1 MQVGAVSRL
10 QLAVQRV
17 ENLQSELIQDS
28 QNSKRQDAIEK
39 LRRAPEAKLDSHV
52 QPLDEDGKLLLCFE
66 DTRAAIIDKIMKWV
80 NDPSSPPIFWLHGLA
95 GTGKSTLA
103 RTIGVSAKKAGYITA
118 SSFFSGV
125 GTAGLRDPAYVFPT
139 LAHQLAASNKDLN

>member
-17 ENLQSELIQDS
+17 ENLQSELIQDI

-39 LRRAPEAKLDSHV
+39 LRRAPEAKLDSYV

-80 NDPSSPPIFWLHGLA
+80 HDPSSPPIFWLHGLA
-95 GTGKSTLA
+95 VTGKSTLA

-118 SSFFSGV
+118 SFFFSGV
-125 GTAGLRDPAYVFPT
+125 STAGLRDPAYVFPT
-139 LAHQLAASNKDLN
+139 LAHQLAASTRT